1 MSILWQCRHVQLYS
15 TVALP
20 SCCVSFLSN
29 SAFTQLLLTFLPP
42 LLLCPP
48 TTRPVGGGACIS
60 WSGQAKLDDPGP
72 HDPLSL
78 IIGGHVALNKINFV
92 REEKGR

>member
-1 MSILWQCRHVQLYS
+1 
-15 TVALP
+15 LP

-48 TTRPVGGGACIS
+48 LLDLWEVVLAAA
-60 WSGQAKLDDPGP
+60 GQARPSSMTQVPG
-72 HDPLSL
+72 LT
-78 IIGGHVALNKINFV
+78 V
-92 REEKGR
+92 